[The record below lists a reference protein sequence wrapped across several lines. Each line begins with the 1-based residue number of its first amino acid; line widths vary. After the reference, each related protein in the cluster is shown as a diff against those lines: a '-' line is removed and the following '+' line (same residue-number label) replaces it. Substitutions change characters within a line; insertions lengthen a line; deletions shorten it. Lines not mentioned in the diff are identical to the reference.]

1 MLLGMQAH
9 PGSIITA
16 ARPAGPVRIDP
27 GKLEINMLTGFAFAD
42 NPGQHFLVK
51 GRER

>member
-1 MLLGMQAH
+1 MLLGRKAR

-27 GKLEINMLTGFAFAD
+27 GKLDINMLTGFASAD
-42 NPGQHFLVK
+42 NRGQHFLVK